1 MSKYVITVT
10 PKGKYHFNLV
20 ANNGEKIL
28 SSQLYAARKGALKG
42 IRSVA
47 KNAPA
52 APVVDLTAKKVV
64 EAGNPKFEIFAGKD
78 GKSYF
83 RLIAANAK
91 AIGVSEGYNTMAAC
105 KNGIKSVKKAAAA
118 EIEKPA
124 KAAAKKAAPAKKAP
138 AKKAAAK
145 KAPEKKAPA
154 KKAAKKK

>member
-124 KAAAKKAAPAKKAP
+124 KAAAKKAPAKKAAAKKAPAKKAP
-138 AKKAAAK
+138 AKKAA
-145 KAPEKKAPA
+145 
-154 KKAAKKK
+154 KKK